1 MKNSRRNFLT
11 GLGTVGVGAI
21 LPLSAA
27 PAEVLSELAIQ
38 SFQGPDGQPL
48 ACTLIPSETR
58 GPYPLNLSGDQ
69 SYFRRAIN
77 ETKTGVPL
85 SIVLNFVNVND
96 NCKPIPNARVDIWHC
111 DKDGVYSGY
120 SQPGANTVGQTFC
133 RGIQITD
140 SNGQVTFTTVYPGW
154 YAGRITHVHFEIYLS
169 SVLNA
174 TSQMAFPEDIT
185 TAVYNST
192 LYVAK
197 GQNTSVR
204 SFSADNVF
212 SDGTSLQM
220 ATVTGNVT
228 EGYVATLNVGIRAPV
243 STGLLNIEPETG
255 GQFKLGNNYPN
266 PFKEKTLLTFELFND
281 AKVMIELFD
290 VEGRKVR
297 TVLNQKLPVGEH
309 RCELERKGL
318 ASGVYAYQLSTQNEM
333 GIFRKSKVLTIL

>member
-1 MKNSRRNFLT
+1 MTNSRRKFLA
-11 GLGTVGVGAI
+11 GLGTVGVSSI
-21 LPLSAA
+21 LPAASKTSAL
-27 PAEVLSELAIQ
+27 VELAAQ
-38 SFQGPDGQPL
+38 SYRSPDGQPL

-58 GPYPLNLSGDQ
+58 GPYPLDLSSNQ

-85 SIVLNFVNVND
+85 SVVLNFVNVND

-120 SQPGANTVGQTFC
+120 SQPGSNTVGQTFC

-140 SNGQVTFTTVYPGW
+140 ANGQVTFTTIYPGW
-154 YAGRITHVHFEIYLS
+154 YAGRITHIHFEIYLS

-174 TSQMAFPEDIT
+174 TSQMAFPEATT

-192 LYVAK
+192 LYAAK

-204 SFSADNVF
+204 SFAADNVF

-220 ATVTGNVT
+220 STITGDLAN
-228 EGYVATLNVGIRAPV
+228 GYTATLNVGINAPRT
-243 STGLLNIEPETG
+243 TGLLNIEPETG
-255 GQFKLGNNYPN
+255 GQFKLGDAFPN
-266 PFKEKTLLTFELFND
+266 PFREKTLLPFELFND
-281 AKVMIELFD
+281 AQVQIELYN

-297 TVLNQKLPVGEH
+297 EVLNKKLGSGEH
-309 RCELERKGL
+309 SIELERKEL
-318 ASGVYAYQLSTQNEM
+318 SAGVYAYQLSTQNEL
-333 GIFRKSKVLTIL
+333 GVFRKSKVLTIL